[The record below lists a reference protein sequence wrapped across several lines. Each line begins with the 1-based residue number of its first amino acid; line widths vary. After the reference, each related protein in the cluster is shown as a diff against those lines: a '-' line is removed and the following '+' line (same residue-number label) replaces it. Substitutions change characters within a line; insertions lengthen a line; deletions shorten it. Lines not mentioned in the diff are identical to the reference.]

1 MDKMNKSQI
10 VRVRNQDPRGEEFAE
25 ETLSRSLAKE
35 MKPIFN
41 DGQYHVIKIDTVK
54 TQIDYH
60 YTEYE
65 IKVEHTVA
73 RRQPVMFYAPEITAQ
88 AIPDKTV
95 KGKIVK
101 WCLRKLGYE

>member
-1 MDKMNKSQI
+1 MNKSQI
-10 VRVRNQDPRGEEFAE
+10 VRVHNQDPRGEEFAE

-41 DGQYHVIKIDTVK
+41 DGQYHVIKIDTEK
-54 TQIDYH
+54 TLIY
-60 YTEYE
+60 YYNTGYS
-65 IKVEHTVA
+65 IKIEHTIA
-73 RRQPVMFYAPEITAQ
+73 RQQPVTAQ